1 MKANQSID
9 TIVDNLFY
17 ALPVIHKRI
26 MRIDPPDIDCGI
38 RLSRLHIGIMVRLN
52 EKGSTISEIANS
64 FLMPKSQ
71 ISCLIKSMV
80 AAGLLERVRSSSDRR
95 TIDMKLTSRGKAI
108 FDQCDIHLKD
118 NVRKMLASLTP
129 KELEELSESLI
140 ILKKIGPKLDT

>member
-38 RLSRLHIGIMVRLN
+38 HLSRLHISIMVMLK
-52 EKGSTISEIANS
+52 EKSSTISEIASS

-71 ISCLIKSMV
+71 ISNLITSMV
-80 AAGLLERVRSSSDRR
+80 NAGLLERARSSQDRR
-95 TIDMKLTSRGKAI
+95 VTDIHLTSKGQI
-108 FDQCDIHLKD
+108 TFDQCDKHLKD
-118 NVRKMLASLTP
+118 NVREILASLTP

-140 ILKKIGPKLDT
+140 ILKKIGPKLDS

>member
-38 RLSRLHIGIMVRLN
+38 RLSHLHIGIMVRLN
-52 EKGSTISEIANS
+52 EKGSTISEIANAL
-64 FLMPKSQ
+64 LMPKSQ

-80 AAGLLERVRSSSDRR
+80 EAGLLERARSSSDRR
-95 TIDMKLTSRGKAI
+95 TIDMKLTAKGKSI
-108 FDQCDIHLKD
+108 FDQCDKHLKD
-118 NVRKMLASLTP
+118 NVREILSSLTP

-140 ILKKIGPKLDT
+140 ILKKIGPKLDG